1 MSHRVFVQCAWLVA
15 LLSASP
21 AGATPFWGAQESR
34 PVETP
39 TTALEP
45 GEYIWN
51 VAAAPDGPIVVLV
64 NLDEQRAYVY
74 RNGVQIGVTTISTG
88 KGGYETPTGVF
99 VVLQKDKDHHS
110 STYNNAAMPYTQRLT
125 WSGVALHAGGL
136 PGYPSSHGCVHLP
149 SKFAQDLFSVSP
161 MGMTV
166 VVTDGRMAPADIAHP
181 PALAPVDAK
190 SGAPLGAPRLATEQE
205 FRLEPEKSPHGP
217 VSIVVSAADRR
228 AVVLRNGVEIG
239 RTKVGLRDPATPLGT
254 HVFMLTADYTDVPHP
269 TLPGQMQGRWVAI
282 AVPGHY
288 DDAGRA
294 LPFDAAAGVSLPEGF
309 TRAVYLLLGPG
320 STLLITDAPV
330 LAENVASDLTILSD
344 GPPPAAAGGGKP
356 Q

>member
-1 MSHRVFVQCAWLVA
+1 MLHRVLACA
-15 LLSASP
+15 LLALCASSAN
-21 AGATPFWGAQESR
+21 ATPFWGGKESL

-39 TTALEP
+39 TTALKP
-45 GEYIWN
+45 GEFVWN
-51 VAAAPDGPIVVLV
+51 ASAAPDGPIVVLV
-64 NLDEQRAYVY
+64 NLEEQRAYVY

-110 STYNNAAMPYTQRLT
+110 SKYNNAAMPYTQRLT

-149 SKFAQDLFSVSP
+149 SKFSEELFAVSP

-166 VVTDGRMAPADIAHP
+166 VVTDGRTELAEIAHP

-190 SGAPLGAPRLATEQE
+190 SGAAKDSRRLSEDQE

-239 RTKVGLRDPATPLGT
+239 RTKISVRDPAAPLGT
-254 HVFMLTADYTDVPHP
+254 HVYTLTANYTDVPHP
-269 TLPGQMQGRWVAI
+269 ALPGQKQGQWVAI
-282 AVPGHY
+282 AVPGHF

-294 LPFDAAAGVSLPEGF
+294 LPFEAAAAVSLPDGF
-309 TRAVYLLLGPG
+309 ARAVYLLLGPG
-320 STLLITDAPV
+320 STMLITDAPV
-330 LAENVASDLTILSD
+330 LAENMASDMTILSD
-344 GPPPAAAGGGKP
+344 GPAPEAN
-356 Q
+356 